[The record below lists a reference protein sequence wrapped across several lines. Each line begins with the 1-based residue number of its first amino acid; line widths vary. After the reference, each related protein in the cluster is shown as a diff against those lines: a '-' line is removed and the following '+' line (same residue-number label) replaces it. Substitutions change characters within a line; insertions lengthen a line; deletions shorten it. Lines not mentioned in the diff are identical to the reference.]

1 MATSSLFGD
10 INFTTT
16 PLTSPWVDSSLTK
29 KKTGGIVKGASTER
43 TAPVSSGVSSGSSAK
58 ATSSKE
64 AKAFDLEKETQKK
77 KEAEAKRLEAQKE
90 EARKGISSSFEPIFA
105 ELDRQLGNL
114 PTVKTQYASEIGR
127 LGSEQATTAEAER
140 QRGIAQLESSKGEIE
155 KNTQASLRA
164 LEDDIRNQLKAKAS
178 YFGNVGAGDSSA
190 VNAASEA
197 VTRAGLKSR
206 ASVLSERDQ
215 ALSEIE
221 QKKSDVNSLASDQI
235 NKIESWKSEKL
246 FQIEQDFNEKS
257 DALNKEKAAAS
268 SEEKRA
274 ISELING
281 LNQQFNSRLQQL
293 DDAVTSYKTQI
304 ATWEMQRTAD
314 LEDYA
319 KKLSMSASYS
329 GSDSVSKS
337 QKAANDLFNQSLAQ
351 GFDADTARQ
360 RTLSQT
366 GIDPLS
372 GLELTAEQKKSL
384 GAGDNFIT
392 TDYTGKPAYI
402 VNKKTGQSTAISQE
416 EAPVEASAKSPG
428 ITDYLTGLF
437 K

>member
-1 MATSSLFGD
+1 MKTKLMSVSIWDPKTGKLTSYPVKPVETS
-10 INFTTT
+10 TV
-16 PLTSPWVDSSLTK
+16 SPWVDSSLTEK
-29 KKTGGIVKGASTER
+29 RVAGTGNSSTATKKT
-43 TAPVSSGVSSGSSAK
+43 TAQ
-58 ATSSKE
+58 T
-64 AKAFDLEKETQKK
+64 KAFDLEKETQKK
-77 KEAEAKRLEAQKE
+77 KEEEKKRLDAQKE

-114 PTVKTQYASEIGR
+114 PTVKTQYANEIGR
-127 LGSEQATTAEAER
+127 LGSEQAASAEAER
-140 QRGIAQLESSKGEIE
+140 QKGLAQLETSKGEVE

-190 VNAASEA
+190 ATAASEA

-206 ASVLSERDQ
+206 SSVLLEHDQ

-221 QKKSDVNSLASDQI
+221 QKKSDVNTLASEQI

-257 DALNKEKAAAS
+257 DALNKEKASAT
-268 SEEKRA
+268 SEERRA

-319 KKLSMSASYS
+319 KKLSMSASY
-329 GSDSVSKS
+329 GGGESVSKN

-372 GLELTAEQKKSL
+372 GLELTAEQKKAL

-402 VNKKTGQSTAISQE
+402 VNKKTGQATSIATE
-416 EAPVEASAKSPG
+416 EPSAPEESSPG
-428 ITDYLTGLF
+428 IIDYLTGLF